1 MQKIQTI
8 VWDWNGTL
16 LDDVELCRHTI
27 NRLLVKRGLK
37 RLDLEQYR
45 RVFQFPIIEYY
56 RKAGFDLE
64 AEPFEVLAHE
74 YMA

>member
-37 RLDLEQYR
+37 RLDLE
-45 RVFQFPIIEYY
+45 
-56 RKAGFDLE
+56 
-64 AEPFEVLAHE
+64 
-74 YMA
+74 